1 MPIYWTAGARNTAA
15 QRAKAPTLRKSNQA
29 SSVPKQLRRITMAE
43 LKSLLQG
50 LVFPEGPRWH
60 EGKLWFSDMHAHQVR
75 TVDLEGRAEDVVT
88 VPTWPSGLG
97 WLPDDNLLIVSMTD
111 RRLLRYSAGELKV
124 HADVSQLASYYCN
137 DMVVDG
143 RGRAY
148 VGNFGFDLFSG
159 SAQKPAELVLVEP
172 DGSARIV
179 ATGLEFPNGAVVT
192 SDGKTLIVG
201 ESLGHRLT
209 AFHIEENGSL
219 VNQSIWAELGDAVP
233 DGIALD
239 TDNGLWVASPLSR
252 ELLYVQQG
260 GKITQQI
267 KCDSMPIAC
276 ALGGPA
282 RKILFV
288 LLADSINPDECRA
301 KRSARIDVMEVAV
314 AGAGW
319 P

>member
-1 MPIYWTAGARNTAA
+1 MGE
-15 QRAKAPTLRKSNQA
+15 LR
-29 SSVPKQLRRITMAE
+29 P
-43 LKSLLQG
+43 LLQG

-75 TVDLEGRAEDVVT
+75 TVDLDGRAEDVVE

-97 WLPDDNLLIVSMTD
+97 WLPDGALLIVSMTD
-111 RRLLRYSAGELKV
+111 RKLLRYSSGELKT
-124 HADVSQLASYYCN
+124 HADISQLASCYCN

-148 VGNFGFDLFSG
+148 VGNFGFDFFAG
-159 SAQKPAELVLVEP
+159 SAQKPAELVLVEQ
-172 DGSARIV
+172 DGSARIA
-179 ATGLEFPNGAVVT
+179 ATGLDFPNGSVIT

-209 AFHIEENGSL
+209 AFHVEDDGSL
-219 VNQSIWAELGDAVP
+219 INQSTWAELGDAVP

-239 TDNGLWVASPLSR
+239 AENGLWVASPLSR
-252 ELLYVQQG
+252 ELLYVEQG
-260 GKITQQI
+260 GKIAQRI

-276 ALGGPA
+276 ALGGPS
-282 RKILFV
+282 RKTLFV
-288 LLADSINPDECRA
+288 LLADSINPNECRA
-301 KRSARIDVMEVAV
+301 KKSARIDVMDVPV
-314 AGAGW
+314 SGAGW

>member
-1 MPIYWTAGARNTAA
+1 MGE
-15 QRAKAPTLRKSNQA
+15 LR
-29 SSVPKQLRRITMAE
+29 P
-43 LKSLLQG
+43 LLQG

-75 TVDLEGRAEDVVT
+75 TVNLDGRAEDIVE

-97 WLPDDNLLIVSMTD
+97 WLPDGALLIVSMTD
-111 RRLLRYSAGELKV
+111 RKLLRYSSGELRI
-124 HADVSQLASYYCN
+124 HADISQLASCYCN

-148 VGNFGFDLFSG
+148 VGNFGFDFFSG
-159 SAQKPAELVLVEP
+159 SAQKPAELVLVDP
-172 DGSARIV
+172 DGSSRVA
-179 ATGLEFPNGAVVT
+179 ATGLDFPNGSVIT
-192 SDGKTLIVG
+192 PDGKTLIVG

-209 AFHIEENGSL
+209 AFHIEDDGSL
-219 VNQSIWAELGDAVP
+219 INQSVWAELGDAVP

-239 TDNGLWVASPLSR
+239 AENGLWVASPLSR
-252 ELLYVQQG
+252 ELLYVEQG
-260 GKITQQI
+260 GKLARRI

-276 ALGGPA
+276 ALGGPG
-282 RKILFV
+282 RKTLFV

-301 KRSARIDVMEVAV
+301 KKSARIDIMDVAV

>member
-1 MPIYWTAGARNTAA
+1 MGEFRPLV
-15 QRAKAPTLRKSNQA
+15 K
-29 SSVPKQLRRITMAE
+29 
-43 LKSLLQG
+43 G

-60 EGKLWFSDMHAHQVR
+60 ADKLWFSDMHAHQVR
-75 TVDLEGRAEDVVT
+75 TVDLDGRAEDVVE

-97 WLPDDNLLIVSMTD
+97 WLPDGALLIVSMTD
-111 RRLLRYSAGELKV
+111 RKLLRYSAGTLQV
-124 HADVSQLASYYCN
+124 HADIGQLASYYCN

-172 DGSARIV
+172 DGACRVV
-179 ATGLEFPNGAVVT
+179 AAGLAFPNGSVIT
-192 SDGKTLIVG
+192 PDGKTLIVG

-209 AFHIEENGSL
+209 AFQIEDDGSL
-219 VNQSIWAELGDAVP
+219 INQSVWAELGDAVP

-239 TDNGLWVASPLSR
+239 ARNGVWVASPLSR
-252 ELLYVQQG
+252 ELLYVAQG
-260 GKITQQI
+260 GELEQRI
-267 KCDSMPIAC
+267 KCDSMPITC

-282 RKILFV
+282 RKTLFV

-301 KRSARIDVMEVAV
+301 NKSARIDVMEVAV

>member
-1 MPIYWTAGARNTAA
+1 
-15 QRAKAPTLRKSNQA
+15 
-29 SSVPKQLRRITMAE
+29 MAE
-43 LKSLLQG
+43 LKPLLQG

-75 TVDLEGRAEDVVT
+75 TVDLQGHATDVVA

-111 RRLLRYSAGELKV
+111 RRVLRYASGKLGV
-124 HADVSQLASYYCN
+124 HADISQLASYYCN

-148 VGNFGFDLFSG
+148 VGNFGFDFFSG
-159 SAQKPAELVLVEP
+159 SAQKSAELVLVQP
-172 DGSARIV
+172 DGIARVV
-179 ATGLEFPNGAVVT
+179 ANGLEFPNGSVIT
-192 SDGKTLIVG
+192 PDGKTLIVG

-209 AFHIEENGSL
+209 AFHIEEDGSL
-219 VNQSIWAELGDAVP
+219 INQSIWAELGDAVP

-239 TDNGLWVASPLSR
+239 ANNGLWVASPLSR
-252 ELLYVQQG
+252 ELLYVEEG
-260 GKITQQI
+260 GKIAQRI
-267 KCDSMPIAC
+267 RCDSMPIAC
-276 ALGGPA
+276 ALGGLA
-282 RKILFV
+282 RKTLFV
-288 LLADSINPDECRA
+288 LLADSINPEECRA

>member
-1 MPIYWTAGARNTAA
+1 MA
-15 QRAKAPTLRKSNQA
+15 QLKTL
-29 SSVPKQLRRITMAE
+29 LE
-43 LKSLLQG
+43 G

-75 TVDLEGRAEDVVT
+75 SVDLDGGAKDVVE

-97 WLPDDNLLIVSMTD
+97 WLPDGALLIVSMTD
-111 RRLLRYSAGELKV
+111 RRLLRYASGQLQL
-124 HADVSQLASYYCN
+124 HADISELASFYCN

-148 VGNFGFDLFSG
+148 VGNFGFDLFAG
-159 SAQKPAELVLVEP
+159 GAQKPAELVLVNP
-172 DGSARIV
+172 DGSARV
-179 ATGLEFPNGAVVT
+179 AATGLDFPNGSVVT
-192 SDGKTLIVG
+192 ADGKTLIVG

-209 AFHIEENGSL
+209 AFHIEDDGSL

-239 TDNGLWVASPLSR
+239 AENGIWVASPLSR

-260 GKITQQI
+260 GKISARI

-282 RKILFV
+282 RDILFV

-301 KRSARIDVMEVAV
+301 KKSARIDIMEVAV
-314 AGAGW
+314 PGAGW

>member
-1 MPIYWTAGARNTAA
+1 MGE
-15 QRAKAPTLRKSNQA
+15 LR
-29 SSVPKQLRRITMAE
+29 P
-43 LKSLLQG
+43 LLQG

-75 TVDLEGRAEDVVT
+75 TVTLDGRAQDIVE
-88 VPTWPSGLG
+88 VPSWPSGLG
-97 WLPDDNLLIVSMTD
+97 WLPDGALLIVSMTD
-111 RRLLRYSAGELKV
+111 RKLLRYSSGELRI
-124 HADVSQLASYYCN
+124 HADISQLASYYCN

-148 VGNFGFDLFSG
+148 VGNFGFDFFSG
-159 SAQKPAELVLVEP
+159 SAQKPAELVLVDP
-172 DGSARIV
+172 DGSFRVA
-179 ATGLEFPNGAVVT
+179 ATGLDFPNGSVIT
-192 SDGKTLIVG
+192 PDGKTLIVG

-209 AFHIEENGSL
+209 AFYIEDDGSL
-219 VNQSIWAELGDAVP
+219 INQSVWAELGDAVP

-239 TDNGLWVASPLSR
+239 AENGLWVASPLTR
-252 ELLYVQQG
+252 ELLYVEQG
-260 GKITQQI
+260 GKLARRI

-282 RKILFV
+282 RKTLFV
-288 LLADSINPDECRA
+288 LLTDSINPDECRA
-301 KRSARIDVMEVAV
+301 KKSARIDIMDVTV